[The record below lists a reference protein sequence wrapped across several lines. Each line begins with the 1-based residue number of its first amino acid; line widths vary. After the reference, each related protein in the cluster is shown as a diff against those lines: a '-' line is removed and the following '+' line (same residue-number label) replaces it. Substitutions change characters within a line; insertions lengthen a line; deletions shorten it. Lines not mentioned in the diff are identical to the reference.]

1 MTGSKWIV
9 HLPRMHPFIGRAIP
23 LHPCLVIYT
32 FERLSCEARME
43 KLSALNF
50 RLVSPETW
58 KSWHWVSGNQELP
71 PDFHLQSWQK
81 FQSREIKY
89 FKYNF
94 LFCFSSRLAWLNNGI
109 DTSAGKYIITGNSY
123 GERIKIVEST
133 ESPSTDI
140 RNGMYGIAPL
150 WCRCRCINDDVDVS
164 MMM

>member
-1 MTGSKWIV
+1 
-9 HLPRMHPFIGRAIP
+9 MHPFIGRAIS

-94 LFCFSSRLAWLNNGI
+94 LFWFSSI
-109 DTSAGKYIITGNSY
+109 SACMTEQWNWYECREIYYYGELLRTENKNSRKCRITGSL
-123 GERIKIVEST
+123 GICGMGFT
-133 ESPSTDI
+133 E
-140 RNGMYGIAPL
+140 L
-150 WCRCRCINDDVDVS
+150 
-164 MMM
+164 

>member
-1 MTGSKWIV
+1 
-9 HLPRMHPFIGRAIP
+9 MHPFIGRAIS

-94 LFCFSSRLAWLNNGI
+94 LFWFSSI
-109 DTSAGKYIITGNSY
+109 SACMTEQWNWYECREIYYYGELLRRENKNCRKYRITGSLRIY
-123 GERIKIVEST
+123 GMGYT
-133 ESPSTDI
+133 ELHLCDV
-140 RNGMYGIAPL
+140 
-150 WCRCRCINDDVDVS
+150 DVDVS

>member
-1 MTGSKWIV
+1 
-9 HLPRMHPFIGRAIP
+9 MHPFIGRAIP

-32 FERLSCEARME
+32 FERLSCGARME

-94 LFCFSSRLAWLNNGI
+94 LFWFSPI
-109 DTSAGKYIITGNSY
+109 SACMTEQWNWYECREIYYYGELIIWTENKYCRKYRITGSLRIY
-123 GERIKIVEST
+123 GMGYT
-133 ESPSTDI
+133 ELYLCDE
-140 RNGMYGIAPL
+140 
-150 WCRCRCINDDVDVS
+150 DVDAL